1 VLPLRY
7 PWLWLTFGWLLVA
20 GVCVG
25 SLVPGTELPRFLL
38 PDKLVHAGSY
48 FLLMIWFSGLYQRKR
63 HLAIAVA
70 LVALG
75 LGLDLLQYLV
85 ATRNFDMFD
94 VLANGA
100 GVLTGLVLAW
110 LALAG
115 WCQRVERL
123 LFA

>member
-1 VLPLRY
+1 MLPLRY

-25 SLVPGTELPRFLL
+25 SLVPGTTAPSFLL

-48 FLLMIWFSGLYQRKR
+48 FLLMTWFSGVYERKR
-63 HLAIAVA
+63 HVLLALI

-75 LGLDLLQYLV
+75 FALDLLQNNV
-85 ATRNFDMFD
+85 STRSFSMAD

-100 GVLTGLVLAW
+100 GILVGFVLARF
-110 LALAG
+110 ALAG
-115 WCQRVERL
+115 WCQRLERL